1 MWFSYDI
8 ILSLILTNVMR
19 EIIKMTSTTNKNNL
33 ALATLAGGCFWCI
46 EGAFSQVKGIHSAIS
61 GYMGGH
67 IENPTYEN
75 ICTGNSGH
83 AEVVQ
88 LSFDEDEITYQE
100 IIEIFFTLHDPTQL
114 NRQGND
120 IGTQYRSAI
129 FYHDESQRQTAEK
142 NISEMQAAKTFEQDI
157 VTQVSPAER
166 FYSGEAYHQDYF
178 NNNPENQYCQAV
190 VSPKLAKFR
199 QTFINKLK

>member
-1 MWFSYDI
+1 
-8 ILSLILTNVMR
+8 MR
-19 EIIKMTSTTNKNNL
+19 EIIKMTNINLKKNFQQ
-33 ALATLAGGCFWCI
+33 ATLAGGCFWCI
-46 EGAFSQVKGIHSAIS
+46 EGAFSQVKGIHSVVS

-67 IENPTYEN
+67 IENPTYED

-88 LSFDEDEITYQE
+88 LSFDEAEISYQE

-120 IGTQYRSAI
+120 IGSQYRSAI
-129 FYHDESQRQTAEK
+129 FYHNESQQHTAEQ
-142 NISEMQAAKTFEQDI
+142 IIREMAAEQTFEQKI
-157 VTQVSPAER
+157 VTQVCPAEH
-166 FYSGEAYHQDYF
+166 FYSGEEYHQGYAK
-178 NNNPENQYCQAV
+178 NNPQNQYCQAI

-199 QTFINKLK
+199 QTFVNKLK

>member
-1 MWFSYDI
+1 
-8 ILSLILTNVMR
+8 MR
-19 EIIKMTSTTNKNNL
+19 EIIKMTNITDKNDL
-33 ALATLAGGCFWCI
+33 QQATLAGGCFWCI

-67 IENPTYEN
+67 IENPTYDD

-88 LSFDEDEITYQE
+88 LSFDANEITYQE
-100 IIEIFFTLHDPTQL
+100 IIEIFFTLHNPTQL

-129 FYHDESQRQTAEK
+129 FYHDESQQIIAEK
-142 NISEMQAAKTFEQDI
+142 NIRKMTEVKMFEQPI
-157 VTQVSPAER
+157 VTQVCPAEH
-166 FYSGEAYHQDYF
+166 FYTGEEYHQGYA
-178 NNNPENQYCQAV
+178 NSNPQNQYCQVV

-199 QTFINKLK
+199 QTFVDKLK